1 MLAFVIPIVAFL
13 SREVSRI
20 ERGETRKIATDKIRS
35 ILTRRA
41 IQQRLDGYI
50 DEATTE
56 IVDSIFNKNS

>member
-13 SREVSRI
+13 SREASRI